1 METLARRR
9 LTGVAGA
16 LLLIVSLVSIVALPA
31 LAHTA
36 SVSPSCNSLT
46 VNLTYYN
53 GRYDNSLVV
62 TIDGVVV
69 ENLSDFGTG
78 HSEVYP
84 WSSSAN
90 HTYSV
95 VVTAWDDPT
104 GSKGWSKSWN
114 GSWQACNP
122 PTTTTT
128 APPTTTT
135 TAAPTTTTTAAP
147 TTTTTVQH
155 DYYDGGAD
163 DYDHGSGRPRPRLR
177 RRLLRRLLR
186 RLRPRFSSRLLR
198 RLRRRRPRPL
208 LQPLQLL
215 VRSLQ
220 RQVRSPQPRAGRR
233 PRRLLH
239 RRPRLLRPPLQR
251 WVWAWPGSRC
261 RPRLLHR

>member
-16 LLLIVSLVSIVALPA
+16 LLLLVSLVSIVALPA

-36 SVSPSCNSLT
+36 SVSPSCVSLT

-53 GRYDNSLVV
+53 GSHDNSLKV

-69 ENLSDFGTG
+69 ENLSDFGTS
-78 HSEVYP
+78 HHEVYP

-95 VVTAWDDPT
+95 VVIAWDDPT
-104 GSKGWSKSWN
+104 GSKGWSKSWS

-135 TAAPTTTTTAAP
+135 TAAAD
-147 TTTTTVQH
+147 
-155 DYYDGGAD
+155 DYYDGCAD
-163 DYDHGSGRPRPRLR
+163 DYDHGSADDHDRCADHYDHGSGHHDHGCR
-177 RRLLRRLLR
+177 RRLLRRLRLL
-186 RLRPRFSSRLLR
+186 LRPRFSSRLLR
-198 RLRRRRPRPL
+198 PL
-208 LQPLQLL
+208 
-215 VRSLQ
+215 
-220 RQVRSPQPRAGRR
+220 
-233 PRRLLH
+233 RRLLRLPGRSPRLRGGRPPRRPLKH
-239 RRPRLLRPPLQR
+239 RRPQLLPPPRQLR
-251 WVWAWPGSRC
+251 VWVSPGSRC
-261 RPRLLHR
+261 RPRLPHR